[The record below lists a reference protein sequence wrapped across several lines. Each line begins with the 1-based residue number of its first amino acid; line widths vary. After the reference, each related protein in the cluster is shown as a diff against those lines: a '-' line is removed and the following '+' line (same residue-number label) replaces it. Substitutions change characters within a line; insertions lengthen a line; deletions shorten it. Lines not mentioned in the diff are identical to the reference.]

1 MKKKLITKILSISV
15 AGAVALTPA
24 AAFGAQTEEN
34 AQTESA
40 EAAEEKKEVED
51 LKIKTETQELTVK
64 KSDRICTDSR
74 RAGRCSR

>member
-24 AAFGAQTEEN
+24 AVFGAQTEEN

-40 EAAEEKKEVED
+40 EAADETKEVED
-51 LKIKTETQELTVK
+51 LKIKT
-64 KSDRICTDSR
+64 
-74 RAGRCSR
+74 